1 MNGLQ
6 VLLHMRS
13 HGLTNAQ
20 ATPIAALVFG
30 GKA

>member
-6 VLLHMRS
+6 VLLHMHS
-13 HGLTNAQ
+13 HELTEAQ
-20 ATPIAALVFG
+20 ETPIAALAFG